1 MVSALLFWNR
11 SLAAAACA
19 ALVACLG
26 AAPASAA
33 PALRIQ
39 PAAHGHVKVGMIGAA
54 SRGRLVYVLDHRR
67 VRVTRRHAISLSVP
81 RHRGSAPKWHRL
93 AIRRVGSRRVL
104 ASTRFAVAP
113 RSSRFA
119 PTLVLLAAP
128 PAQTG
133 ANSAVLRFV
142 SSTRVVSCSHDG
154 SDFQRCGS
162 PVTFSG
168 LAPGAHRFTIRAGRR
183 HRSSLTVASNVLA
196 QPVGPAPVVSQP
208 PSSSHPSSDKPP
220 PIGSSVPGADGRRL
234 LFEDDFDGSQ
244 LNTASWSAY
253 NGTGYNGHGLR
264 RPYAITLDGQG
275 HLVISAQTIN
285 GATVSGGMANRLNR
299 PYGLYEFRVRTDLDP
314 SKNMSG
320 AILTWPQSGR
330 FPQDGENDIYETGT
344 YNPRNPF
351 FSFIHYGTTSGSQAS
366 FKQYADATQWH
377 TMAMDWSAGA
387 IKIYRDG
394 ALVWTVTDPKVIP
407 HVAHHMAIQLDA
419 LGNGQLSGPVRM
431 YVDWVRIYE

>member
-1 MVSALLFWNR
+1 MVSHLLFWNR

-19 ALVACLG
+19 AVFACLG

-33 PALRIQ
+33 PALSIQ
-39 PAAHGHVKVGMIGAA
+39 PAAHGHVTVGLTGAVP
-54 SRGRLVYVLDHRR
+54 RGRLVYVLDRHR
-67 VRVTRRHAISLSVP
+67 VRVTRRRAISLSVP
-81 RHRGSAPKWHRL
+81 HHRGSAPAWHRL
-93 AIRRVGSRRVL
+93 AIRRVGSNRLL
-104 ASTRFAVAP
+104 ASARFAVAP
-113 RSSRFA
+113 RSSRYA

-133 ANSAVLRFV
+133 ANSAVLSFV
-142 SSTRVVSCSHDG
+142 ASTKAVVCSRDG
-154 SDFQRCGS
+154 SAFQRCAS

-183 HRSSLTVASNVLA
+183 HTSSLTVASDVLA
-196 QPVGPAPVVSQP
+196 QPVAPAAPVASTPPASSQP
-208 PSSSHPSSDKPP
+208 SDKPP
-220 PIGSSVPGADGRRL
+220 PIGSSVPGATGRRL

-244 LNTASWSAY
+244 LDAASWSTY
-253 NGTGYNGHGLR
+253 NGSGYNGHGLR
-264 RPYAITLDGQG
+264 RPYAVTLDGQG
-275 HLVISAQTIN
+275 DLAITAQTIN
-285 GATVSGGMANRLNR
+285 GATVSGGIANRLNR
-299 PYGLYEFRVRTDLDP
+299 PYGLYEFRVRTDADP
-314 SKNMSG
+314 TKNMSG

-344 YNPRNPF
+344 YYPRDPF
-351 FSFIHYGTTSGSQAS
+351 FSFIHFGDTAGSQTS
-366 FKQYADATQWH
+366 FKHFADATQWH

-407 HVAHHMAIQLDA
+407 HVAHHLAIQLDA